1 MANRVDN
8 SAFTNGTP
16 GNLRRPLDEVSSL
29 VQLGGIDE
37 LSDNI
42 YSLDTLDLN
51 NGLLHDVE
59 LIPQNEINMIPGETP
74 LYNNFKDNAIKGI
87 HEETGLSELYFSQDN
102 ISLLQAAIRYEVNQ
116 NTGKVVDKQSSE
128 ELSIVMRSIY
138 LQNGNPMVSS
148 DNIANE
154 VRKLNTMVID
164 YCTEQVTIQ
173 VTQYGGYLDKLKTL
187 PVPIEHP
194 RQVDRNNY
202 TYDISNLL

>member
-74 LYNNFKDNAIKGI
+74 LYNN
-87 HEETGLSELYFSQDN
+87 
-102 ISLLQAAIRYEVNQ
+102 
-116 NTGKVVDKQSSE
+116 
-128 ELSIVMRSIY
+128 
-138 LQNGNPMVSS
+138 
-148 DNIANE
+148 
-154 VRKLNTMVID
+154 
-164 YCTEQVTIQ
+164 
-173 VTQYGGYLDKLKTL
+173 
-187 PVPIEHP
+187 
-194 RQVDRNNY
+194 
-202 TYDISNLL
+202 